1 MMFVLS
7 FLWNPHLSLRQC
19 SRWPRTCPTASHLY
33 PLDHLAKLLDILHK
47 QRLYY
52 KLTPSSR
59 SVHSNCRALA
69 GLELGQLHM
78 FDPRLRSKRLNV
90 VGVSWEKG
98 FNQVIELSA
107 EILSTV
113 KFIPAYFEEIWAS

>member
-1 MMFVLS
+1 MESSPLVEAVLKVATDI
-7 FLWNPHLSLRQC
+7 PHCKPSL
-19 SRWPRTCPTASHLY
+19 

-52 KLTPSSR
+52 KLAPSSR
-59 SVHSNCRALA
+59 LPGSRRVGRLQD
-69 GLELGQLHM
+69 LELGQSHM
-78 FDPRLRSKRLNV
+78 FDPRLQSKRLNV

-113 KFIPAYFEEIWAS
+113 KFIPAYFEEI